1 LDANP
6 DALALKLIAALGDD
20 VDDQRP
26 EEPADDLADDVEGQL
41 LRLGLADDPQA
52 EGHRRVDVAAR
63 DGADG
68 VRGDQQREAE
78 GERHAEDADRPFG
91 EEGAGGQNGGARA
104 SDDEDHRPDGLRD
117 TGPEATVHGVSF
129 RSAVLDRQLRADRPC
144 PGRRSAACGK
154 Y

>member
-1 LDANP
+1 LD
-6 DALALKLIAALGDD
+6 DD